1 MPVDGLPPALECV
14 LTTLITNSPLT
25 SFKIDGRGDNTVVV
39 LRFSSEHQNNNMATQ
54 RYRIKP
60 PSQIARDRRRAQQR
74 TAEQVG
80 AVSTSP
86 TPLFLPTPPTKMT
99 ENNSCGIN
107 EPNNIADPIGLL
119 HVNKAGRTF
128 QRDVGPDSARAAH
141 EADLGLPFI
150 QDSECVVVSTN
161 QLIDT
166 IVQAPDSES
175 EGETKSDYSEDM
187 PAEPPPGTTEYI
199 GSIRDKSIL
208 QRLKDRRRNLAFR
221 KIVLNTIHP
230 DHLLLCDSDDIVV
243 MFNCVTRR
251 VHHWFVKQPDNKL
264 IDVER
269 TCLDRLK
276 RWEPPDTDL
285 GEDDVSEA
293 TKQLHF
299 LRTVIRSL
307 LT

>member
-1 MPVDGLPPALECV
+1 
-14 LTTLITNSPLT
+14 
-25 SFKIDGRGDNTVVV
+25 
-39 LRFSSEHQNNNMATQ
+39 
-54 RYRIKP
+54 
-60 PSQIARDRRRAQQR
+60 
-74 TAEQVG
+74 
-80 AVSTSP
+80 
-86 TPLFLPTPPTKMT
+86 MT
-99 ENNSCGIN
+99 ENNSCDIN
-107 EPNNIADPIGLL
+107 VPNNIQDPIGLL
-119 HVNKAGRTF
+119 RVNKAGRTF
-128 QRDVGPDSARAAH
+128 QRDVVPDSARAAH
-141 EADLGLPFI
+141 EADIGLPFI
-150 QDSECVVVSTN
+150 QDSACKVVISD
-161 QLIDT
+161 QLIDS

-175 EGETKSDYSEDM
+175 EEETKSAYSEDM

-199 GSIRDKSIL
+199 GTIRDKSVL